1 MTALGI
7 HCFVPPYLLAELA
20 RRGTLDAG
28 YVDACLRVD
37 AALRERRGPG
47 RDGGTPP
54 RAGDARWTVHT
65 SDGSERLPGR
75 PARREGQPAT
85 GDEAVDEAA
94 AGITATLDLFR
105 DDYARDSYDGAGAEL
120 LLTVHYGRDYAN
132 AFWDG
137 THLVLGD
144 GDGRVFRRFTRA
156 VDVLAHEFTHAV
168 TEHTAGLV
176 YRGQSGALNE
186 SVSDVFAVCLK
197 QRVLGQD
204 SSSGSWL
211 IGEEIFAPGVDAR
224 GLRDMER
231 PGTAYDDPRLGQDP
245 QPGHMDDY
253 VETTDD
259 NGGVHLNSGIPN
271 RAFVLAARAI
281 GGDTAT
287 GAGRVWYDALTSGDL
302 TPTPDFASFAAV
314 TVAVAGGHAA
324 AVTSAWEQV
333 GVTPGRS
340 SAPTSGGGPRALSG
354 PVVVRR
360 SGGIVGQVVEG
371 RLDPADPSS
380 DPDVAREVR
389 TLVDRV
395 DLAAAAAA
403 YGNQADRYTYR
414 VRVGDGDAAQEVDVP
429 EAALTDDLRRLVALV
444 LGDR

>member
-7 HCFVPPYLLAELA
+7 TCFVPPYLLAELA

-37 AALRERRGPG
+37 AAFRDRRGPG
-47 RDGGTPP
+47 RAGGTEPHQ
-54 RAGDARWTVHT
+54 GVARWTVHT
-65 SDGSERLPGR
+65 SDGSERLPGQ
-75 PARREGQPAT
+75 PARREGEPAT

-105 DDYARDSYDGAGAEL
+105 DAWARESYDGARAEL
-120 LLTVHYGRDYAN
+120 LLTVHYGRHYAN

-137 THLVLGD
+137 THLVFGD

-156 VDVLAHEFTHAV
+156 VDVLAHEFSHAV

-186 SVSDVFAVCLK
+186 SVSDVFAICLK
-197 QRVLGQD
+197 HRVLGQHAG
-204 SSSGSWL
+204 SGSWL
-211 IGEEIFAPGVDAR
+211 IGEEIFADGVAAR

-231 PGTAYDDPRLGQDP
+231 PGTAYDDPRLGSDP
-245 QPGHMDDY
+245 QPAHLRDY

-271 RAFVLAARAI
+271 RAFVLAAQGI
-281 GGDTAT
+281 GGDTAS
-287 GAGRVWYDALTSGDL
+287 GAGRVWYDALTSGEL
-302 TPTPDFASFAAV
+302 TPTSDFAAFAAV
-314 TVAVAGGHAA
+314 TVAVAGEHAD
-324 AVTSAWEQV
+324 AVRSGWEEV

-340 SAPTSGGGPRALSG
+340 SSPTGPERPAVLSG

-360 SGGIVGQVVEG
+360 SGGILGQVVEG
-371 RLDPADPSS
+371 HLDPDDPTADV
-380 DPDVAREVR
+380 DVAREVR
-389 TLVDRV
+389 ELVGRV
-395 DLAAAAAA
+395 DLRAAAA
-403 YGNQADRYTYR
+403 GHGGQPDRYTYR
-414 VRVGDGDAAQEVDVP
+414 LRVGDGEATQEVDVP
-429 EAALTDDLRRLVALV
+429 EAALTADLRRLVSLV

>member
-37 AALRERRGPG
+37 TTFRERRGPG

-65 SDGSERLPGR
+65 SDGSERLPGE
-75 PARREGQPAT
+75 PVRREGEPAT

-105 DDYARDSYDGAGAEL
+105 DDFARDSYDAAGAKL

-137 THLVLGD
+137 THLVFGD

-156 VDVLAHEFTHAV
+156 IDVLAHEFTHAV

-186 SVSDVFAVCLK
+186 SVSDVFAICLK

-211 IGEEIFAPGVDAR
+211 IGEEIFVPGVEAR

-231 PGTAYDDPRLGQDP
+231 PGTAYDDPRLGKDP
-245 QPGHMDDY
+245 QPAHLDDY
-253 VETTDD
+253 VETSDD

-302 TPTPDFASFAAV
+302 TPTSDFAAFAAV
-314 TVAVAGGHAA
+314 TVAVAGDHAD
-324 AVTSAWEQV
+324 AVTAAWEGV

-340 SAPTSGGGPRALSG
+340 STTPSPGEAPRPVAG

-371 RLDPADPSS
+371 AIDPSA
-380 DPDVAREVR
+380 DDDVAREVR

-395 DLAAAAAA
+395 DLTAAAAA

-414 VRVGDGDAAQEVDVP
+414 VRVGDGDGAQEVDVP
-429 EAALTDDLRRLVALV
+429 EGALTDDLRRLVTLV
-444 LGDR
+444 LGGR